1 MRLPKLIARLREK
14 LRPVT
19 GSRITGPDG
28 QSFLLVGWTDR
39 GGQVLVCGQRAP
51 AVGRVCMDQM
61 LVDVTEIEDVRPA
74 SVVTLI
80 GTDGGQTLR
89 AEEFAAMCGTITN
102 EALTRLSA
110 RVPFVWKG

>member
-1 MRLPKLIARLREK
+1 M
-14 LRPVT
+14 
-19 GSRITGPDG
+19 
-28 QSFLLVGWTDR
+28 
-39 GGQVLVCGQRAP
+39 CGQRAP